1 MNPREIFIS
10 SPRYERGALTRLS
23 YCPREEDLTIQSIT
37 SAMLAASPSD
47 LVTKAANAL
56 NLWCPSSKAALLNPL
71 SASPGTKLTR
81 PLSQVILS
89 PTHVVTR
96 PSLHEELPRRSLFA
110 QFRSKRYECIAST
123 VELRHPSNR
132 ALHYAVASNLAG
144 TQQNRTVVRPSAP
157 YKAGLSYLLGI
168 FSHAVSSN
176 GNRFY
181 THNRHR

>member
-1 MNPREIFIS
+1 
-10 SPRYERGALTRLS
+10 
-23 YCPREEDLTIQSIT
+23 
-37 SAMLAASPSD
+37 MLAASPSD

-56 NLWCPSSKAALLNPL
+56 DLWCPFLKDCPFKFSLRQLGHQL
-71 SASPGTKLTR
+71 TK
-81 PLSQVILS
+81 PLSQVIHS

-168 FSHAVSSN
+168 FSHAISSN